1 MAWQKPPKRIRGVE
15 KAEKEMGLKNPC
27 QKDCMEEEE
36 ESTSSPL
43 CNRLLQLW
51 GQGRLSATQVSEI
64 AHLTMLE
71 GCQSK
76 EILQLAKC
84 GSFGENKGNSH
95 RDLVAHCCKAMRRP
109 KPLMIKVPMQ
119 DCKLQ
124 KETTAHAAILLP
136 HLLFSKLSENYV
148 DSFENIFC
156 IPECQAFWKGVQKS
170 KTPGLPNHL
179 QKVGLCNHLKKQFP
193 SLSMAMAVNTGIH

>member
-1 MAWQKPPKRIRGVE
+1 
-15 KAEKEMGLKNPC
+15 MGLKNPC

-84 GSFGENKGNSH
+84 GTFGENKGNSH
-95 RDLVAHCCKAMRRP
+95 RDLVAHCCKAMRMP
-109 KPLMIKVPMQ
+109 GPLMIQVPMQ
-119 DCKLQ
+119 DCKWQ
-124 KETTAHAAILLP
+124 KETTADAAILLP
-136 HLLFSKLSENYV
+136 HLVPAKLSENYV
-148 DSFENIFC
+148 DSFEDLLC
-156 IPECQAFWKGVQKS
+156 IPEC
-170 KTPGLPNHL
+170 
-179 QKVGLCNHLKKQFP
+179 
-193 SLSMAMAVNTGIH
+193 